1 MKKIRDLSV
10 RNRLLFSNFT
20 MVFIP
25 VLLLL
30 VIGGMIIIGLR
41 MTGNSREKEVSLLWP
56 ESGSSLSLQMSLSQ
70 LRTQLDHQN
79 DSQSYKLQEIC
90 HNLEEHGL
98 KLAIFKG
105 NILIYETNRGDSQ
118 SLAIQVHNQHPQ
130 PGPIF
135 LWDSHQLIFR
145 YISSKTM
152 MQVLAVGNIPFVIKD
167 SIIPHGFKDVLETL
181 AFIIISIAACIIILM
196 GIYLSHQLS
205 FQIIQP
211 LEKLRYMTGEI
222 SKGNLNHPITSDTRD
237 ELGDTCREFEKMRL
251 QLKSARETREK
262 YEKNR
267 RELIAGISHDL
278 STPLTS
284 IKGYTSGLIDGI
296 AGTPEKKEH
305 YLAMIYQTSI
315 TMEKLVN
322 TLFLFSKLELGQ
334 APFHWKM
341 VNIPTYLTHYIHENS
356 TSWQLR
362 GLAIEVNTHILTAV
376 VNIDRMQFQRVIEN
390 LIENS
395 LKYKKGPTGKL
406 TINLWGISPEQI
418 RLDFTDNGIGVKKED
433 LPKLFDSFYR
443 ADPARP
449 NVADGS
455 GLGLAIAKQIITAMG
470 GLIWAQQTTAQG
482 LTICIELPKVKVGS
496 HEETFNH

>member
-30 VIGGMIIIGLR
+30 VIGGMIITGLR

-79 DSQSYKLQEIC
+79 DFQSYKLQEIC
-90 HNLEEHGL
+90 HNLEEQGL

-105 NILIYETNRGDSQ
+105 NILIYETSRGDSQ
-118 SLAIQVHNQHPQ
+118 SLALQVHKKHPQ
-130 PGPIF
+130 PGPVF

-145 YISSKTM
+145 YISPKTT
-152 MQVLAVGNIPFVIKD
+152 MQVLAVGNIPFAIKD
-167 SIIPHGFKDVLETL
+167 SLIPHGFKDVLETL
-181 AFIIISIAACIIILM
+181 AFIIISIAACIIILT
-196 GIYLSHQLS
+196 GIYLSRQLS

-211 LEKLRYMTGEI
+211 LEKLRYLTGEI
-222 SKGNLNHPITSDTRD
+222 SKGNLNHPIVSDTRD

-251 QLKSARETREK
+251 QLKSAKETREK

-278 STPLTS
+278 STPLTN

-296 AGTPEKKEH
+296 ANTPEKKEH

-315 TMEKLVN
+315 TMEELVN

-334 APFHWKM
+334 ALFHWKM
-341 VNIPTYLTHYIHENS
+341 VNIPTYLNHYIQDNKIR
-356 TSWQLR
+356 WQLR
-362 GLAIEVNTHILTAV
+362 GVSIKLEPHTLPAV
-376 VNIDRMQFQRVIEN
+376 VNIDCMQFQRVIEN

-395 LKYKKGPTGKL
+395 LKYKGNSISKL
-406 TINLWGISPEQI
+406 TINLWDVSPERV

-443 ADPARP
+443 ADRARS

-470 GLIWAQQTTAQG
+470 GFIWAQQAPLQG
-482 LTICIELPKVKVGS
+482 LTICIELPKVKEIS
-496 HEETFNH
+496 HEETFNY